1 MAHQYMYQIEPWH
14 KGCQNYPLTEEC
26 DEIVRGIDN
35 DVYDYCDK
43 CNSKKMI
50 TDLMQR
56 ITYAEV
62 GMTMDTQ
69 KLFFMSEKNMHD
81 IKCGMF
87 RGHVNAMVQQISEE
101 LVVCTGE
108 QPMTFKEWIKKLAEP
123 NRWYEIVAVFDCHV

>member
-1 MAHQYMYQIEPWH
+1 MYQIEAWH
-14 KGCQNYPLTEEC
+14 KGCQNHPLTEEC

-35 DVYDYCDK
+35 DVYDYCEK
-43 CNSKKMI
+43 CDWKPIVNFMWRIMDSDVGI
-50 TDLMQR
+50 TMP
-56 ITYAEV
+56 
-62 GMTMDTQ
+62 TQ

-81 IKCGMF
+81 IKCGMC
-87 RGHVNAMVQQISEE
+87 RGYLYGMVRQISEE

>member
-35 DVYDYCDK
+35 DVYDYCEK
-43 CNSKKMI
+43 CDWKPIVNFMWRIMDDDVGI
-50 TDLMQR
+50 TMP
-56 ITYAEV
+56 
-62 GMTMDTQ
+62 TQ

-81 IKCGMF
+81 IKCGMC
-87 RGHVNAMVQQISEE
+87 RGYLYGMVRQISEE

>member
-1 MAHQYMYQIEPWH
+1 MAHQYMYQIEAWH
-14 KGCQNYPLTEEC
+14 KGCQNHPLTEEC

-35 DVYDYCDK
+35 DVYDYCEK
-43 CNSKKMI
+43 CDWKPIVNFMWRIMDSDVGI
-50 TDLMQR
+50 TMP
-56 ITYAEV
+56 
-62 GMTMDTQ
+62 TQ

-81 IKCGMF
+81 IKCGMC
-87 RGHVNAMVQQISEE
+87 RGYLYGMVRQISEE

>member
-1 MAHQYMYQIEPWH
+1 MAHQYMYQIEAWH
-14 KGCQNYPLTEEC
+14 KGCQNNPLTEEC

-35 DVYDYCDK
+35 DVYDYCEK
-43 CNSKKMI
+43 CDGKPI
-50 TDLMQR
+50 VDLMWR
-56 ITYAEV
+56 IMDSDV
-62 GMTMDTQ
+62 GITMPTQ

-81 IKCGMF
+81 IKCGMC
-87 RGHVNAMVQQISEE
+87 RGYLYGMVRQISEE

>member
-1 MAHQYMYQIEPWH
+1 MGHQYMYQIEPWH

-43 CNSKKMI
+43 CDWKPIVNFMWRIMDSDVGI
-50 TDLMQR
+50 TMP
-56 ITYAEV
+56 TK
-62 GMTMDTQ
+62 

-81 IKCGMF
+81 IKCGMC
-87 RGHVNAMVQQISEE
+87 RGYLYGMVRQISEE

-108 QPMTFKEWIKKLAEP
+108 QPMTFKGWIKKLAQP

>member
-1 MAHQYMYQIEPWH
+1 MAHQYMYQIEAWH

-35 DVYDYCDK
+35 DVYDYCEK
-43 CNSKKMI
+43 CDGKPIVDLMWRI
-50 TDLMQR
+50 TD
-56 ITYAEV
+56 TDV
-62 GMTMDTQ
+62 GMTMPTQ
-69 KLFFMSEKNMHD
+69 KLFFMSKKNMHD
-81 IKCGMF
+81 IKCGMC
-87 RGHVNAMVQQISEE
+87 RGYLYGMARQISEE